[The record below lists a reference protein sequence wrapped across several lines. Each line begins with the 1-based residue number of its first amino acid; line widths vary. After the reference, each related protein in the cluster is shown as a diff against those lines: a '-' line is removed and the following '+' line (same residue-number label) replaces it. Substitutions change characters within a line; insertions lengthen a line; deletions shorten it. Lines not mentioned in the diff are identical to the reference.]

1 MRIHCVTVYGVI
13 NVRDI
18 ASLGVEGMLFFSSS
32 DFQKHIVNFIPVSLD
47 IDVVVTAQEVWT
59 FKVVINAGVK
69 EVDCIFK
76 VESISDV
83 FASLVVNTYVSE
95 DAPWGVDGKLTENET
110 RVDWSTEDVINW
122 VDDGRLIEEISARL
136 SEDVSNVDR

>member
-47 IDVVVTAQEVWT
+47 IDVVVTA
-59 FKVVINAGVK
+59 
-69 EVDCIFK
+69 
-76 VESISDV
+76 
-83 FASLVVNTYVSE
+83 
-95 DAPWGVDGKLTENET
+95 
-110 RVDWSTEDVINW
+110 
-122 VDDGRLIEEISARL
+122 
-136 SEDVSNVDR
+136 